1 MAALKNP
8 KHERFAQEIAK
19 GETQVE
25 AYAKAGYAPNRSHA
39 ARLVANGSI
48 AKRVAEIQNKAAE
61 RTVVTVESI
70 LRDLEED
77 RAFARENGSASAA
90 VTATMG
96 KAKIAGLI
104 IDKAEVKL
112 ISELSDEEVEAE
124 LASLIT
130 KSAPQPV
137 QH

>member
-8 KHERFAQEIAK
+8 KHELFAQEIAK

-39 ARLVANGSI
+39 ARLVANGNI
-48 AKRVAEIQNKAAE
+48 ANRVAELKNKAAE

-77 RAFARENGSASAA
+77 RKFARKNGSASAA

-96 KAKIAGLI
+96 RAKVAGLI

-130 KSAPQPV
+130 KPVASPAP
-137 QH
+137 H